1 MIKIFCDVCGVI
13 ICYVISFIC
22 YKNISNQELKILKFK
37 NILILLLI
45 SSLGYFNNY
54 INFSVTRAIVHLLI
68 LTLLFYLIFN
78 ENIKKTFIKALIIY
92 IVVCICELLLSFVI
106 VFTVNIYFNNNI
118 IIKLFF
124 STIVMLFSLLV
135 FESNKVINFSKKTVE
150 YLINKKSSI
159 VNLLFTIFLCSI
171 ILLIFKMAVNT
182 TLNTYVNN
190 ILILIIVLV
199 FFIFFIIQYI
209 KTKKAEE
216 KEEIL
221 LDFVSKYERILDN
234 DRINKHEILNNLLIL
249 KSFKNKNTKEYEETL
264 NLIIKEYENKDKN
277 LFVNLYNL
285 PAGLK
290 GLLYYKVYE
299 MKNFNIN
306 VFLNISNKV
315 IPKLEKI
322 DSKNFAKLCKI
333 LGIVLDNA
341 KEASENSED
350 KNIAI
355 DIYKENK
362 KIVIYV
368 ENSTKNDVEI
378 SKIYEKNYS
387 TKGKDRGLGLY
398 IAKEIVNNSVIFEL
412 EQFINESK
420 NFVSIITII

>member
-1 MIKIFCDVCGVI
+1 
-13 ICYVISFIC
+13 
-22 YKNISNQELKILKFK
+22 
-37 NILILLLI
+37 
-45 SSLGYFNNY
+45 
-54 INFSVTRAIVHLLI
+54 
-68 LTLLFYLIFN
+68 
-78 ENIKKTFIKALIIY
+78 
-92 IVVCICELLLSFVI
+92 
-106 VFTVNIYFNNNI
+106 
-118 IIKLFF
+118 
-124 STIVMLFSLLV
+124 
-135 FESNKVINFSKKTVE
+135 
-150 YLINKKSSI
+150 
-159 VNLLFTIFLCSI
+159 
-171 ILLIFKMAVNT
+171 
-182 TLNTYVNN
+182 
-190 ILILIIVLV
+190 
-199 FFIFFIIQYI
+199 
-209 KTKKAEE
+209 
-216 KEEIL
+216 
-221 LDFVSKYERILDN
+221 VSKYERILDN